1 MSMNTVIDQR
11 TNKHDIRRFRVRRNA
26 LLNIKGLDRFYPAAV
41 CQLQR
46 CDLRY
51 SKA

>member
-11 TNKHDIRRFRVRRNA
+11 TNKNDIRRFRVRRNA
-26 LLNIKGLDRFYPAAV
+26 LLNIKVLDRFYPAAV

>member
-11 TNKHDIRRFRVRRNA
+11 RNKHDIRRFRVHRNA
-26 LLNIKGLDRFYPAAV
+26 LLNIKGLDRFYPATV